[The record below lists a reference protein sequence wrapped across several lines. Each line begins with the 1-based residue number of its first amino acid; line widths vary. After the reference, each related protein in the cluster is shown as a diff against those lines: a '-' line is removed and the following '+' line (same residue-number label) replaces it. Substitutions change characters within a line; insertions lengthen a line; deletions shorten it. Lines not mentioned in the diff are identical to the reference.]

1 MKKIL
6 DLYLKWKNTRKKML
20 YLDPEK
26 VFEKQFSAIK
36 AISSM
41 EGYKMIKD
49 FHFSEYEKAI
59 ENIKNSKPNENI
71 EKHKAILEYSEK
83 LIKFLESRE

>member
-6 DLYLKWKNTRKKML
+6 NLYLKWKNGRKKML
-20 YLDPEK
+20 YENPEK
-26 VFEKQFSAIK
+26 VFEKQLSAIK
-36 AISSM
+36 AISTM

-49 FHFSEYEKAI
+49 FHFSEWEKAI
-59 ENIKNSKPNENI
+59 ENIKKSKPWENI
-71 EKHKAILEYSEK
+71 EKHKAIIEYSEK

>member
-6 DLYLKWKNTRKKML
+6 NLYLKWKNGRKKML
-20 YLDPEK
+20 YENPEK

-36 AISSM
+36 AISAM

-49 FHFSEYEKAI
+49 FHFSEWEKAI
-59 ENIKNSKPNENI
+59 ENIKKSKPWENI
-71 EKHKAILEYSEK
+71 EKHKAIIEYSEK